1 MFNFKFNLGNLN
13 NLFGNGIN
21 TKWNNRSNRFA
32 GEYKVIAQSE
42 IYEFLSQDVY
52 ILDVR
57 TEREFRSMRLR
68 NAINLPLYMLNRNI
82 QSIIPDKD
90 SKILVYCMAG
100 DRTRPAIQSLNNMG
114 YKNIYIWGN
123 GGLNTFKVKELL
135 EY

>member
-1 MFNFKFNLGNLN
+1 MFNFNLSNFL
-13 NLFGNGIN
+13 GNGIN
-21 TKWNNRSNRFA
+21 KKWNNRSSRFA
-32 GEYKVIAQSE
+32 GEYNVIAQSE
-42 IYEFLSQDVY
+42 LYNFLSQDVY

-57 TEREFRSMRLR
+57 TEREFKSMHLR

-100 DRTRPAIQSLNNMG
+100 DRTKIAIQHLNNLG
-114 YKNIYIWGN
+114 YKKIYIWGN
-123 GGLNTFKVKELL
+123 GGLNTLKVKELL